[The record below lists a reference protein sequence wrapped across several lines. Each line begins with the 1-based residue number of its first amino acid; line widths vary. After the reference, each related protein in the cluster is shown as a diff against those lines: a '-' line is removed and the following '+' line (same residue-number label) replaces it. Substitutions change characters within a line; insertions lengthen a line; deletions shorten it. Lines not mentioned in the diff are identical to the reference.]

1 MDYGQPQMVW
11 NLSEQEKSEI
21 LAQRRKQEKARNL
34 VVFLMGV
41 GVLFLI
47 MAAKMQYLS
56 MGG

>member
-11 NLSEQEKSEI
+11 QLSEQEKSEI

-47 MAAKMQYLS
+47 MAAKMQYI
-56 MGG
+56 GG